1 MMILVINPGST
12 STKMAVFEDEKPI
25 LLRTINHS
33 AEELAPF
40 EDVLEQKDFRRQL
53 VIDELQ
59 RADIPINF
67 DAVIG
72 RGGLVKPLEGGVY
85 EINTLMVRDTLS
97 GIAMH
102 NHACNLGCLIAYEI
116 AEKIDDC
123 RSFIADPGVV
133 DELNDY
139 ARISGSPLMK
149 RICIWHALNQRAI
162 ARRYAA
168 GIGKE
173 YEDLNLIICHMGG
186 GISIAAHQK
195 GRAVD
200 ANNALDGE
208 GPFSPERAGS
218 LPASDLIRLC
228 FSGKYTEKQLLKRI
242 AGQAGLNA
250 HLGTND
256 VKEIIRKIEDEGDEH
271 AKLILDAMIYHVA
284 KNIAAEAAVLCG
296 EIDAILLTGGLAR
309 SEYIVSRL
317 RRRIGFLGHVY
328 CFPGEDEMG
337 ALALNALD
345 VLRGK
350 RQAKERYFQQTVAL
364 LMRHAEQVHCREVHT
379 HHQLYLLC
387 FLRMKE
393 VAMYWRR

>member
-97 GIAMH
+97 
-102 NHACNLGCLIAYEI
+102 
-116 AEKIDDC
+116 
-123 RSFIADPGVV
+123 FIADPGVV

-168 GIGKE
+168 GIGRE

-256 VKEIIRKIEDEGDEH
+256 VKEIIRRIEDEGDEH

-350 RQAKERYFQQTVAL
+350 RQAKIYT
-364 LMRHAEQVHCREVHT
+364 
-379 HHQLYLLC
+379 
-387 FLRMKE
+387 
-393 VAMYWRR
+393 